1 MDFERSKIIK
11 DSAVMPG
18 LNLSPFLSLSQQA
31 QNSHFGAEFSMGVS
45 QKSLFESRA
54 LNQDLATNSEHTDSV

>member
-18 LNLSPFLSLSQQA
+18 LNLSPFLPLSQQA
-31 QNSHFGAEFSMGVS
+31 QNSQFGAEYSLGVS

-54 LNQDLATNSEHTDSV
+54 LN